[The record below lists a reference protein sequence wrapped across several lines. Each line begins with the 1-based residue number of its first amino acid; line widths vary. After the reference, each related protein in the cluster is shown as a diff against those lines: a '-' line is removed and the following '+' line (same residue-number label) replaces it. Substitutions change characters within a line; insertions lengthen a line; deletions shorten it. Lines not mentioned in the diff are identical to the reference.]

1 MEPLLNI
8 ALRAARRAG
17 RIILQAM
24 DRVDTLTVEQKGRND
39 LVSDI
44 DRKAEDAIVE
54 TILKA
59 YPEHGILGEEYGSR
73 DTPPDA
79 EFVWIIDPL
88 DGTTNFLHG
97 IPHFCTSIA
106 VAKGATLLHGMVV
119 DHVRNEVFS
128 ASRGAGAQL
137 NGRRLR
143 VSRHDRIDD
152 SIVAGG
158 LPFHVVAAHLDT
170 YSTMLRHLMAHCRT
184 LRRQGAAALDLAYV
198 AAGRVDGFVELGLKP
213 WDMAASTILVREAGG
228 FVGDVAGGDRFMD
241 TGNVVAANPPLFRE
255 LLRLVRASGR
265 QNNDQALAQG

>member
-24 DRVDTLTVEQKGRND
+24 DRVDTLTVEEKGRND
-39 LVSDI
+39 LVSEI
-44 DRKAEDAIVE
+44 DRKAEDVIAD

-59 YPEHGILGEEYGSR
+59 YPQHGILGEEGGSR
-73 DTPPDA
+73 DTSPDA

-106 VAKGATLLHGMVV
+106 VARGATLLHGAVV
-119 DHVRNEVFS
+119 DHVRNEEFT
-128 ASRGAGAQL
+128 ASRGGGAQL

-143 VSRHDRIDD
+143 VSPHNVIDD
-152 SIVAGG
+152 SIIGGG
-158 LPFHVVAAHLDT
+158 LPFHVVAAHLDA
-170 YSTMLRHLMAHCRT
+170 YSSVLRELMTRCRT

-198 AAGRVDGFVELGLKP
+198 AAGRVDGFLELGLKP
-213 WDMAASTILVREAGG
+213 WDMAASAVIVREAGG
-228 FVGDVAGGDRFMD
+228 FVGDVAGGDRFME
-241 TGNVVAANPPLFRE
+241 TGNVAAANPLLFRE
-255 LLRLVRASGR
+255 LLRLVRGSVRETGDR
-265 QNNDQALAQG
+265 VLVQG